1 MHRPPARRAE
11 RAQLELFPTPLHVA
25 PLPPATVAG
34 ARTRVT
40 AVYRVRYG
48 DERTAHRVFNDRH
61 GWYCE
66 EHGRG
71 CAAVADLRTSLDA
84 RPST

>member
-1 MHRPPARRAE
+1 MHRTAAPRAR

-25 PLPPATVAG
+25 SLPPATVAG

-48 DERTAHRVFNDRH
+48 DERRAHQVFNDRH

-66 EHGRG
+66 EHGPR
-71 CAAVADLRTSLDA
+71 CEAVGDLRTSL
-84 RPST
+84 RGERTT